1 MEVRWATFRF
11 QPLACPPCSLSPS
24 CRGEQDPEAGGT
36 LMLGEISFYQVD
48 EEIEEI
54 LPQEIEEQQDR
65 RRLGA

>member
-1 MEVRWATFRF
+1 
-11 QPLACPPCSLSPS
+11 
-24 CRGEQDPEAGGT
+24 
-36 LMLGEISFYQVD
+36 MLGEISFYQVD